1 MFGLKISFIYWICC
15 AFVSSVFV
23 SLDIRLHTLVVYL
36 SYASSN
42 IAELGNE
49 SNTEK
54 GYAMTKDHWPTLWF
68 FLFMKLS
75 QQINHHPYP
84 WALHYTH
91 RFRLLLCYQMSVCV
105 HIVRRTS
112 IHTFTLVIWECAFVC
127 ACGSDGD
134 IAMAVCNGLFF
145 ITFSSPSPFHFH
157 SHPWLHV
164 IRFVTMSYAH
174 CVWNVWFEIFSP
186 PRPPRKIFY
195 KIYVGWY
202 YFG

>member
-1 MFGLKISFIYWICC
+1 MVARLIELVTIHSIISKIIILPKIGLLRQKLMFGLKISFIYWICC

-49 SNTEK
+49 SNTQK

-91 RFRLLLCYQMSVCV
+91 RFRLLLCYQISVCV
-105 HIVRRTS
+105 CAHCTTYFNPHFYPGHLRMCVCVCVWKWRRY
-112 IHTFTLVIWECAFVC
+112 
-127 ACGSDGD
+127 SDGS
-134 IAMAVCNGLFF
+134 V
-145 ITFSSPSPFHFH
+145 
-157 SHPWLHV
+157 
-164 IRFVTMSYAH
+164 
-174 CVWNVWFEIFSP
+174 
-186 PRPPRKIFY
+186 
-195 KIYVGWY
+195 
-202 YFG
+202 